1 MANILIAL
9 LPALLA
15 AAAIFDLLTY
25 KIPNSVTGA
34 IVVLFAVIGVV
45 LVLSG
50 TPPGFNTAGLHLAAG
65 AAGFAAGVALF
76 AARVAGGGDAK
87 LFAACALWLG
97 WPLFLDY
104 VLLSAILGGAL
115 SLALLML
122 RAMPLPPALVKNPAL
137 TRLVDRKQGIPY
149 GVALAAAAQ
158 VLLPQSELFR
168 QASGV

>member
-1 MANILIAL
+1 MANLLIAI

-25 KIPNSVTGA
+25 TIPNTITGTMA
-34 IVVLFAVIGVV
+34 VLFALLALVM
-45 LVLSG
+45 VLSG
-50 TPPGFNTAGLHLAAG
+50 APPGVAGTGLHLAAG

-76 AARVAGGGDAK
+76 AIGVAGGGDAK
-87 LFAACALWLG
+87 LFAVCALWLG

-104 VLLSAILGGAL
+104 VLLSALLGGAL
-115 SLALLML
+115 TVAILVF
-122 RAMPLPPALVKNPAL
+122 RAMPLPPALAANPAL
-137 TRLVDRKQGIPY
+137 THLFDRKRGVPY

-168 QASGV
+168 QAAGA